1 MKAQP
6 LNVTLLAPGSTIQ
19 GDLILDHGVSMFGLV
34 GGCLVATKGLLH
46 VGVGGMV
53 QGRVEGEHVRI
64 DGAVEGDVHAKATLE
79 INGRVKGNVLYC
91 GTIRLGPRASLEG
104 QVKRISR
111 ELTIESAAHES
122 EPVAISGSP
131 RESHPAESEASAGA
145 NVQHFPRPA
154 SAT

>member
-34 GGCLVATKGLLH
+34 GGCLVATKGLL
-46 VGVGGMV
+46 
-53 QGRVEGEHVRI
+53 HVRI

-111 ELTIESAAHES
+111 ELTIESAAYES